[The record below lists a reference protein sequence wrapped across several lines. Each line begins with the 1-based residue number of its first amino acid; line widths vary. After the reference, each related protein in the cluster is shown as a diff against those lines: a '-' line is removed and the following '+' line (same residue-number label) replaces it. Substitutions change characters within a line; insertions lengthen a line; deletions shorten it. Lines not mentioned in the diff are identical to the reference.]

1 MKPVRI
7 LIFFVSVFGLLLLL
21 SLVFPKDGII
31 IGKNIELNFMDVGSF
46 FEKDSSPVNIVT
58 AGLVNMNAVSDDPEF
73 GDIDSVLIMRDT
85 VPDVNNDSI
94 IKAKIDS
101 ITKAIPAIEFSE
113 EGRDRLH
120 KFFKRADQAKAG
132 NKPLRILH
140 YGDSQ
145 LENDRMTSLLRYRLQ
160 KVFGGSGC
168 GLVPA
173 VPLYY
178 GNPTF
183 KEKVEGDWIRY
194 TGFGQRDSTLTHR
207 TFGAMNCYTEVPSDS
222 TGEEVSL
229 SFDFLKGR
237 RASQFTGMKIY
248 LHADSDSGEISVLV
262 NDTIEADLHVYA
274 GFQMVEYK
282 PEVKVG
288 SLKIDFK
295 LEDGGRIYG
304 ISFDSD
310 AGIQMD
316 NMAMRGSSGLEFRR
330 QDTSYLKYMLQDLN
344 VGLFIMQFGGNTV
357 PYIKKTG
364 FYRSSFTKELNYIKE
379 LCPDAAIIVVGPSDM
394 SRKENGRFITW
405 ESVEPVRDALRD
417 AAIDAGCAFWDMYE
431 AMGGYNSM
439 HAFAQAD
446 PPLAQKD
453 YVHFTPRGANMMAG
467 MFCSS
472 LMLEY
477 SRYKSAIPR
486 SPRSPRSPSPQ
497 VPQSPQPLPA
507 P

>member
-1 MKPVRI
+1 MKPLRI

-21 SLVFPKDGII
+21 SLVFPKNGIS
-31 IGKNIELNFMDVGSF
+31 IGENMELNFMDAGRF
-46 FEKDSSPVNIVT
+46 FEKDSSPENIVT
-58 AGLVNMNAVSDDPEF
+58 AGLVDLNTISDDPEF
-73 GDIDSVLIMRDT
+73 GSIDSVLTMHDS

-94 IKAKIDS
+94 VQAKVDS
-101 ITKAIPAIEFSE
+101 ISKTIPAIEFSE
-113 EGRDRLH
+113 VGRERLH
-120 KFFKRADQAKAG
+120 KFFERADQANSG
-132 NKPLRILH
+132 DKPLRILH

-173 VPLYY
+173 VPLYF

-183 KEKVEGDWIRY
+183 REQVEGDWTRY
-194 TGFGQRDSTLTHR
+194 TGFGKRDSTLTHR
-207 TFGAMNCYTEVPSDS
+207 TYGAMNCYSEVPSDS

-229 SFDFLKGR
+229 NFSFLKGR
-237 RASQFTGMKIY
+237 RASQFTCLKIY
-248 LHADSDSGEISVLV
+248 LHAYSDSGEISIVV
-262 NDTIEADLHVYA
+262 NDTIEETGIRVYE
-274 GFQMVEYK
+274 GFQLLEYK
-282 PEVKVG
+282 PEVKAS

-295 LEDGGRIYG
+295 LKDGGRIYG

-344 VGLFIMQFGGNTV
+344 VGLFVMQFGGNTV

-364 FYRSSFTKELNYIKE
+364 FYRKSFTKELNYIKE
-379 LCPDAAIIVVGPSDM
+379 LCPDAAIIVIGPSDM

-417 AAIDAGCAFWDMYE
+417 AALDAGCAFWDMYE

-439 HAFAQAD
+439 DAFARAD
-446 PPLAQKD
+446 PPLAQTD
-453 YVHFTPRGANMMAG
+453 YVHFTPKGANLMAG

-477 SRYKSAIPR
+477 NMWRK
-486 SPRSPRSPSPQ
+486 Q
-497 VPQSPQPLPA
+497 
-507 P
+507 